1 MSSLLQDLRYAL
13 RTLAK
18 APGFTFIVVCTLS
31 LGIGANTAIF
41 TLMDQVLLRALPVRH
56 PQELVVLD
64 PNGANMGRIEG
75 DHAFS
80 YPMYKDL
87 RAQAHVFDGVA
98 ARFPVAATMLHQ
110 GRSER
115 VRAELVSGNYF
126 QVLGLTVAS
135 GRLFSDA
142 DEQTESGHPFVVLA
156 HGFWQRRFGANPAVV
171 GTTIHLDGFPMTVVG
186 VASPAF
192 NGFTVGSPADLF
204 VPLMMRAEMIPT
216 DPKGA
221 LMDRRTMWL
230 NIVARLR
237 PGVSAEQAQTEATVI
252 FRRTRQ
258 EELKQIP
265 ARSGSFNKRFL
276 ETRVDA
282 LPGYRGLSEMR
293 DQFSTPVIVLMT
305 MVGLVLLI
313 ACANVANLLVARAP
327 GRQREIAI
335 RLALGA
341 SRARIVQQLLIESLA
356 LALLGGGAGVL
367 VSIWAADLLLKA
379 LPFEGAARTFVSTPD
394 ARVLLFALG
403 VSVLTGVLFGLLPAW
418 QTARPRLVPAL
429 KEEGG
434 AVVSSGHVWLRKG
447 LVVAQVALSLLL
459 LVGAGLFARSLW
471 NLRSLDPGF
480 RVDRMMTF
488 ALDPSLNG
496 YPTEQASQVFA
507 RLRDQLA
514 RQPGVLSVSLAAN
527 RPLSGD
533 VWMATV
539 NVDGYQAKDA
549 ENLNPHMN
557 TVGPDYFRTMGMAL
571 VAGREFT
578 EGDGATA
585 PKVAVI
591 NEAMARYF
599 YRGQNPIGRRF
610 GIGRGTATD
619 IEIVGVVKDG
629 KEADLR
635 KEPARSFYI
644 PYMQDS
650 GVGQMTFF
658 VRTRSDAVLTADG
671 LRRIVRQV
679 DAAIP
684 VFQLKSME
692 AVADESLFVDRM
704 VALLSAS
711 FGALA
716 TLLAAVGLYGVMSY
730 AVARRTREIGLRMAL
745 GADAASVVWMVMRE
759 VVMMAAIGV
768 AVGLPLA
775 VASGRLISS
784 LLFGVSAAD
793 PGTLVGATGLLLTV
807 ALLAGYVPA
816 GQATR
821 VDPMR
826 ALRWE

>member
-1 MSSLLQDLRYAL
+1 MASLFQDVRYAG
-13 RTLAK
+13 RTLLK
-18 APGFTFIVVCTLS
+18 APGFTFLVVCTLA

-41 TLMDQVLLRALPVRH
+41 TLMDQVLLRALPVRN

-64 PNGANMGRIEG
+64 TKGSNMGRIEG

-80 YPMYKDL
+80 YPMVKDI
-87 RAQAHVFDGVA
+87 RAQVRAFDGVA
-98 ARFPVAATMLHQ
+98 ARFPIWATMLHEN
-110 GRSER
+110 RSER
-115 VRAELVSGNYF
+115 VHTELVSGNYF
-126 QVLGLTVAS
+126 AVLGLSPAT

-142 DEQTESGHPFVVLA
+142 DEQTPSGHPLVVLA
-156 HGFWQRRFGANPAVV
+156 YGFWERRFGRNPAVI
-171 GTTIHLDGFPMTVVG
+171 GSTIRLDGFPMTVVG
-186 VASPAF
+186 VAPKGF
-192 NGFTVGSPADLF
+192 NGFTVGNPSDLF

-216 DPKGA
+216 DPKDA

-237 PGVSAEQAQTEATVI
+237 PGVSTEQAASAATVV
-252 FRRTRQ
+252 FRRARQ

-276 ETRVDA
+276 ESRLEV
-282 LPGYRGLSEMR
+282 LPGYRGLSDMR

-313 ACANVANLLVARAP
+313 ACANVANLLMARAP

-341 SRARIVQQLLIESLA
+341 SRPRIVQQLLIESLA
-356 LALLGGGAGVL
+356 LAVLGGTAGIL

-379 LPFEGAARTFVSTPD
+379 LPFEGAVRTFISTPD

-403 VSVLTGVLFGLLPAW
+403 VSLLTGILFGLLPAW

-471 NLRSLDPGF
+471 NLRALDPGF

-488 ALDPSLNG
+488 AMDPSLNG
-496 YPTEQASQVFA
+496 YGNEQTSQLFA
-507 RLRDQLA
+507 RLREQLA
-514 RQPGVLSVSLAAN
+514 RQPGVSGVSLAAN
-527 RPLSGD
+527 TPLSGNT
-533 VWMATV
+533 WMSTV
-539 NVDGYQAKDA
+539 NVDGYQAKDG
-549 ENLNPHMN
+549 EDMNPHMN
-557 TVGPDYFRTMGMAL
+557 TIGPDYFRTMGMPL
-571 VAGREFT
+571 VAGREFS
-578 EGDGATA
+578 EADGATA

-610 GIGRGTATD
+610 GMGRDRPTE

-629 KEADLR
+629 KESDLR
-635 KEPARSFYI
+635 KEVARSFYL
-644 PYMQDS
+644 PFMQDPNI
-650 GVGQMTFF
+650 GQMTFF
-658 VRTRSDAVLTADG
+658 VRTRADG
-671 LRRIVRQV
+671 TVTGEALRRIVRQV

-684 VFQLKSME
+684 VFEVKSME
-692 AVADESLFVDRM
+692 AITDESLFVDRM

-716 TLLAAVGLYGVMSY
+716 TLLAAIGLYGVMSY

-745 GADAASVVWMVMRE
+745 GADAGSVVWMVMRE
-759 VVMMAAIGV
+759 VVLMAVIGV

-775 VASGRLISS
+775 IASGRLISS

-793 PGTLVGATGLLLTV
+793 PATLAAATAFLLTV

>member
-1 MSSLLQDLRYAL
+1 MASLLQDLRYAA
-13 RTLAK
+13 RTLVK
-18 APGFTFIVVCTLS
+18 APGFTFVVVCTLA

-41 TLMDQVLLRALPVRH
+41 TLMDQVLLRGLPVRN

-64 PNGANMGRIEG
+64 AKGANFGRIEG

-80 YPMYKDL
+80 YPMYRDL
-87 RAQAHVFDGVA
+87 RSQSGVFDGVT
-98 ARFPVAATMLHQ
+98 ARFPVSATMLHEN
-110 GRSER
+110 RSER
-115 VRAELVSGNYF
+115 VMAELVSGNYF
-126 QVLGLTVAS
+126 DVLGLSPTA
-135 GRLFSDA
+135 GRLFTDA
-142 DEQTESGHPFVVLA
+142 DEVTQSGHPLVVLT
-156 HGFWQRRFGANPAVV
+156 HGFWKRRFGANPAIV
-171 GTTIHLDGFPMTVVG
+171 GVTIRVDGFPMTVVG
-186 VASPAF
+186 VAPERF
-192 NGFTVGSPADLF
+192 NGYEVTSPADLF

-216 DPKGA
+216 DPKDA

-230 NIVARLR
+230 NVVARMR
-237 PGVSAEQAQTEATVI
+237 PGVSMEQAQAAATVV
-252 FRRTRQ
+252 FRRARE
-258 EELKQIP
+258 EELEHIQTKSP
-265 ARSGSFNKRFL
+265 SFRKRFL
-276 ETRVDA
+276 ETRIEL
-282 LPGYRGLSEMR
+282 LPGYRGLSDMR
-293 DQFSTPVIVLMT
+293 EQFSTPVIVLMT

-327 GRQREIAI
+327 ARQREIAI

-341 SRARIVQQLLIESLA
+341 SRRRIVQQLLIESIA
-356 LALLGGGAGVL
+356 LAVLGGAAGML
-367 VSIWAADLLLKA
+367 VSIWAADVLLTA

-403 VSVLTGVLFGLLPAW
+403 VSMLTGVLFGLVPSW

-434 AVVSSGHVWLRKG
+434 AVVTSGHAWLRKG

-471 NLRSLDPGF
+471 NLRALDPGF
-480 RVDRMMTF
+480 RVDRLLTF
-488 ALDPSLNG
+488 AMDPSLNG
-496 YPTEQASQVFA
+496 YPAAQASQLYT
-507 RLRDQLA
+507 RLQQQIA
-514 RQPGVLSVSLAAN
+514 RQPGVMSVSMAAN
-527 RPLSGD
+527 TPLTGN

-539 NVDGYQAKDA
+539 SVDGYQAKDG
-549 ENLNPHMN
+549 EDVNPHMN
-557 TVGPDYFRTMGMAL
+557 TIGPGYFRTIGMPV

-578 EGDGATA
+578 EADGARA

-591 NEAMARYF
+591 NEAMSRYF
-599 YRGQNPIGRRF
+599 YHGQNPVGRRF
-610 GIGRGTATD
+610 GLGRGNATD

-635 KEPARSFYI
+635 KEAARSFYL
-644 PYMQDS
+644 PFMQDTS
-650 GVGQMTFF
+650 LGQLTFF
-658 VRTRSDAVLTADG
+658 VRTRAAGAITGDA
-671 LRRIVRQV
+671 LRRVVRQV
-679 DAAIP
+679 DPAIP
-684 VFQLKSME
+684 VFDMKSME

-704 VALLSAS
+704 VALLSAG

-716 TLLAAVGLYGVMSY
+716 TLLAAIGLYGVMSY

-745 GADAASVVWMVMRE
+745 GADAGSVVWMVMRE
-759 VVMMAAIGV
+759 VVMMAVIGL

-784 LLFGVSAAD
+784 LLFGVSPAD
-793 PGTLVGATGLLLTV
+793 PVTLAAATGFLLTV